1 MEQRGIPLRSI
12 RQTLESPDTVIPD
25 HHGQGRLLARK
36 HIGGTTY
43 YVVFKKP
50 AENQRVVVT
59 VWLKPGSGL
68 VG

>member
-1 MEQRGIPLRSI
+1 MEQRGVSLRAV
-12 RQTLESPDTVIPD
+12 RQTLESPDAVVPD
-25 HHGQGRLLARK
+25 HHGEGRLLARK
-36 HIGGTTY
+36 HIRGTTY

-50 AENQRVVVT
+50 VEDRRVVIT